1 MSDPR
6 CEGEG
11 GRQNAE
17 VNRKSAAIS
26 SSLDDDDDETM
37 DPSTRIR
44 AQPRRFEAS
53 SSLPSVL
60 QSIAVNEE
68 DFDDAMTT
76 SRIARKKS
84 DRPCR

>member
-1 MSDPR
+1 
-6 CEGEG
+6 
-11 GRQNAE
+11 
-17 VNRKSAAIS
+17 
-26 SSLDDDDDETM
+26 M

-60 QSIAVNEE
+60 QSIVVNEE